1 MALELVKNESP
12 LVGYAILGFAYLVP
26 IIAGGVTAYHSRRR
40 QFAAVLALG
49 VTGAILVALINWV
62 GSSVGIASDFPG
74 MASVPLVAA
83 LSLLVQVPLVL
94 IGGAVVGLWRRS
106 KHA

>member
-1 MALELVKNESP
+1 MV
-12 LVGYAILGFAYLVP
+12 
-26 IIAGGVTAYHSRRR
+26 AGGVTAFFAQRR

-49 VTGAILVALINWV
+49 VAGAILVSLINLV
-62 GSSVGIASDFPG
+62 GSLVGIASDFPG
-74 MASVPLVAA
+74 LGSVPLVFG

-94 IGGAVVGLWRRS
+94 IGGALVGLWQRS